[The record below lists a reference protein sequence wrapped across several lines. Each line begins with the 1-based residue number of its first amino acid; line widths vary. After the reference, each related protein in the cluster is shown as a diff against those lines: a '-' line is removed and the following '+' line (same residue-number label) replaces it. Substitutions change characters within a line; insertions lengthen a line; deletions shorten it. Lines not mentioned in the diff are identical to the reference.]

1 VIDLHCHVLAGID
14 DGPARTE
21 DSLALADAA
30 AAGGTRL
37 LVATPHVSWRY
48 PNSADTIAER
58 VDELNQRLAGEG
70 SAIRVHTGAEIAATS
85 AADID
90 PDELPCLGLAGGPWL
105 LIEPAIAPIATG
117 LDAVVL
123 GLQGRG
129 HGVVLAHPERCPAFH
144 REPRV
149 LGSLVRAGAL
159 TSITASSLTGRF
171 GGRVRRF
178 ALDLAREG
186 MVHNVASDAHD
197 HLNRPPSIGPELARA
212 GLSQLGEWLTV
223 EVPAAILAGEKV
235 PPRPAAASG
244 GFGRLRLPWPR
255 RRSTLGRALGSER
268 QVAG

>member
-14 DGPARTE
+14 DGAVTVE
-21 DSLALADAA
+21 DSLALARAA
-30 AAGGTRL
+30 AAGGTDQ

-48 PNSADTIAER
+48 RNSSDTIAEL
-58 VDELNQRLAGEG
+58 VGALNQRLAGEG
-70 SAIRVHTGAEIAATS
+70 TSIRVHTGAEIAATS

-90 PDELPCLGLAGGPWL
+90 PDELPRLGLAGGPWL

-117 LDAVVL
+117 LDAIVL

-129 HGVVLAHPERCPAFH
+129 YGVVLAHPERCPAFH
-144 REPRV
+144 HDPRI

-186 MVHNVASDAHD
+186 MIHNVASDAHD
-197 HLNRPPSIGPELARA
+197 HRGRPPSIGPELERA
-212 GLSQLGEWLTV
+212 GLGRLGEWLTV
-223 EVPAAILAGEKV
+223 EVPAAILAGENV
-235 PPRPAAASG
+235 PPRPAVASG
-244 GFGRLRLPWPR
+244 GFVRSRLPWPR
-255 RRSTLGRALGSER
+255 RRSKLTQRSPSR
-268 QVAG
+268 